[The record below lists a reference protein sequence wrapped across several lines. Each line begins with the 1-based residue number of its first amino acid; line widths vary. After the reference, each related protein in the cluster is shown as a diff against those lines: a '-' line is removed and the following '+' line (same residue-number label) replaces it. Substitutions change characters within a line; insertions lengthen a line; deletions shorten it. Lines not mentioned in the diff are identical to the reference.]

1 MTTIVN
7 ADVSIGDVEATIFGR
22 LTLNVR
28 KVRKAYNKLMEL
40 GRANNLSI
48 AVTVTEGYEIPDG
61 MSFPLA
67 VVLASSQ
74 FHEDLDDIFTKRN
87 GGHSNYC
94 DIQHSIAAAHNR
106 LTHRRGD
113 GDGISVMVVVAD
125 MNTKSLE
132 VKG

>member
-7 ADVSIGDVEATIFGR
+7 ADVSVGDVETAIFGR
-22 LTLNVR
+22 LTFNVR
-28 KVRKAYNKLMEL
+28 KVRKAYNKLIEL
-40 GRANNLSI
+40 GRTNNLSI
-48 AVTVTEGYEIPDG
+48 TVTVTEGYEILDG

-74 FHEDLDDIFTKRN
+74 FREDLDDIFTKRN

-94 DIQHSIAAAHNR
+94 DIQHSITATHNR

-113 GDGISVMVVVAD
+113 GDGISIMVVVSD
-125 MNTKSLE
+125 MNTTSPE
-132 VKG
+132 IKG